1 MFNRILV
8 PLDGSQLAEG
18 ALPYALSLAAALDA
32 SLTLLTV
39 VQPMQLISDYYIPYD
54 ASLEAEQLAAAGAA
68 LDETADSLRHAGARV
83 MTAVAVGYAASEI
96 LHYTEENGIDGIV
109 MATHG
114 RGGAFHWAFGSV
126 ARKVLT
132 AATVPT
138 LVVRA
143 QEAPTHPETA
153 ATIGRILVPL
163 DGSERA
169 ESVLPLVMD
178 LARSSGASVTL
189 ARIVQFPGGIYF
201 ASPYAPMVAAETF
214 DQSMAETR
222 EAAKAY
228 LHAAADRFRA
238 AGIGAETVM
247 QDGDAA
253 GRLLRLLDAQPF
265 DLVVMATHGRTG
277 IPRFVLGSVAE
288 RMIEASHTPV
298 LLVRSLNASTVAVP
312 EVVTVGQVRDATDAT
327 R

>member
-8 PLDGSQLAEG
+8 PLDGSPLAES
-18 ALPYALSLAAALDA
+18 AFPYAVALAAASDA
-32 SLTLLTV
+32 SVTLLTV

-54 ASLEAEQLAAAGAA
+54 ASLEAAQLASAGESLDIVAQTLRRAGVRVTTDVTVGSAA
-68 LDETADSLRHAGARV
+68 DQILR
-83 MTAVAVGYAASEI
+83 
-96 LHYTEENGIDGIV
+96 YTEEYGIDCIV

-143 QEAPTHPETA
+143 KEAPTHPDLA
-153 ATIGRILVPL
+153 AKIESILVPL

-169 ESVLPLVMD
+169 EAVLPLVKE
-178 LARSSGASVTL
+178 LARSFGATVTI
-189 ARIVQFPGGIYF
+189 AEIIPFPGGIYF
-201 ASPYAPMVAAETF
+201 ASPYAPLVAAETF
-214 DQSMAETR
+214 DQSMEESR
-222 EAAKAY
+222 EAAKVY
-228 LHAAADRFRA
+228 LQMVAERFRA
-238 AGIGAETVM
+238 AGITAETVT
-247 QDGDAA
+247 QDGDATS
-253 GRLLRLLDAQPF
+253 RLLGLLDAREF

-277 IPRFVLGSVAE
+277 IARFVMGSVAE
-288 RMIEASHTPV
+288 RMIEASGTPV
-298 LLVRSLNASTVAVP
+298 LLFRSLKATTKAEPELVTAGKVP
-312 EVVTVGQVRDATDAT
+312 DAANTA

>member
-1 MFNRILV
+1 MFDRILV
-8 PLDGSQLAEG
+8 PLDGSPLAEG
-18 ALPYALSLAAALDA
+18 ALPYAITLAAASDA

-54 ASLEAEQLAAAGAA
+54 ASLEAEQLAAAGGA
-68 LDETADSLRHAGARV
+68 LDATADALRRAGARV
-83 MTAVAVGYAASEI
+83 TTAVTVGSAADQI
-96 LHYTEENGIDGIV
+96 LRYSEENGIEGIV

-143 QEAPTHPETA
+143 KETA
-153 ATIGRILVPL
+153 AHPYAAAPWRRILVPL

-169 ESVLPLVMD
+169 EAVLPLATD
-178 LARSSGASVTL
+178 LAKRCGAAVTL
-189 ARIVQFPGGIYF
+189 ARIVTFPGGIYF

-214 DQSMAETR
+214 DDEMAQDR
-222 EAAKAY
+222 EAAKTYLRTVADR
-228 LHAAADRFRA
+228 LHAAGVAV
-238 AGIGAETVM
+238 ETVT
-247 QDGDAA
+247 QDGDATS
-253 GRLLRLLDAQPF
+253 RLLGLLDAQPF

-277 IPRFVLGSVAE
+277 IPRFVMGSVAE
-288 RMIEASHTPV
+288 RMIEASGTPV
-298 LLVRSLNASTVAVP
+298 LLVRTLRPITKP
-312 EVVTVGQVRDATDAT
+312 EPDLVTVGKINAANAAR
-327 R
+327 